1 MVLFSPER
9 TNFMK
14 IIEKIKNLLTS
25 SYHRRELKWDIICY
39 FRPRQQWLVDK
50 LPRQFCDKVELIPLV
65 MFEMLIHF
73 VEDEEGLDG
82 IWGPHYEE
90 SDTWKSIREPV
101 RKELEDAY
109 NYIKTDRPLLQKEL
123 DESYPEALD
132 GGSLLDHVDPVI
144 QEDGKIKHY
153 TMRSCEQIY
162 GMSYEEAYGEV
173 HRLEKLIFERDT
185 ETMMTIIKHRE
196 YLWT

>member
-1 MVLFSPER
+1 MNKLFNS
-9 TNFMK
+9 FWWSMK
-14 IIEKIKNLLTS
+14 WWSIRDFFNPKQEWLLRNVPN
-25 SYHRRELKWDIICY
+25 HW
-39 FRPRQQWLVDK
+39 
-50 LPRQFCDKVELIPLV
+50 CDKVELIPLV

-73 VEDEEGLDG
+73 VEDEKGLDG

-90 SDTWKSIREPV
+90 NDTWRSIREPV

-109 NYIKTDRPLLQKEL
+109 NYIKTDRPLLQKAL
-123 DESYPEALD
+123 DESYPQALD
-132 GGSLLDHVDPVI
+132 RGDMLDNFDPVMG
-144 QEDGKIKHY
+144 EDGKVKHY

-162 GMSYEEAYGEV
+162 GMSYEEAYREV